1 MFSSTKIAC
10 ARCVQSRKS
19 CSFNPP
25 PSMSVG
31 SSKRK
36 TRIDSEDEDDESSR
50 TSHATSQSVANESEV
65 VVVRS
70 AKRAKLEGKSAES
83 LAQAE
88 EEETGEELE
97 EEPEEDSEHGEASVH
112 GEDSEL
118 EEQMKTAYGVLGVA
132 KGKLLRVQLR
142 ANRAMYRAE
151 EGGTYTS

>member
-1 MFSSTKIAC
+1 
-10 ARCVQSRKS
+10 
-19 CSFNPP
+19 
-25 PSMSVG
+25 
-31 SSKRK
+31 
-36 TRIDSEDEDDESSR
+36 
-50 TSHATSQSVANESEV
+50 
-65 VVVRS
+65 VRS

-118 EEQMKTAYGVLGVA
+118 EERMKTAYEVLGVA